1 MTDSAHPQVMVQGPP
16 PADPLW
22 DDWEVP
28 PRLPTTATAPELH
41 LDGFD
46 GPLDLLLDLAERQR
60 IDLGRISVLQ
70 LVEQFGAALDRLGD
84 RVPLERRADW
94 LVLVTRLVLLRSR
107 LLLPASPEVAAAAE
121 AAVVDEA
128 ARLER
133 LLQMRA
139 AARWLDARPQLG
151 RDVFEPPPAFPPMAA
166 SRLELFEACLLVL
179 RGPRRPPEL
188 AAVYRPVLFRPWPV
202 DQAMRRMVA
211 ILEEEPG
218 PLPLRRFLS
227 KGIDRPDEPAGAVGQ
242 GPAALRRRAAVAS
255 VFQAGLELAKQGA
268 VEAEQDE
275 EAAPSFRRAYLN
287 AAL

>member
-1 MTDSAHPQVMVQGPP
+1 MMAEAAQPPATAPNPP

-22 DDWEVP
+22 DDWEAP

-94 LVLVTRLVLLRSR
+94 LVLATRLVLLRSR
-107 LLLPASPEVAAAAE
+107 LLLPASPEVTAAAE
-121 AAVVDEA
+121 TAVGKEA
-128 ARLER
+128 ARLEA

-139 AARWLDARPQLG
+139 AARWLDARQQLG
-151 RDVFEPPPAFPPMAA
+151 RDVFEPPQAPSPAS

-188 AAVYRPVLFRPWPV
+188 AAVYRPVLLRPWSV

-211 ILEEEPG
+211 ILTVEPG
-218 PLPLRRFLS
+218 PLPLQRFLPEGLDAPE
-227 KGIDRPDEPAGAVGQ
+227 KLGGTIEQ
-242 GPAALRRRAAVAS
+242 GPVALRRRAAVAS
-255 VFQAGLELAKQGA
+255 VFQAGLELARQG
-268 VEAEQDE
+268 VVKAEQAC
-275 EAAPSFRRAYLN
+275 EAAPSFRHSTIDN
-287 AAL
+287 AL

>member
-1 MTDSAHPQVMVQGPP
+1 MTDTAHPQVMVQGPP

-22 DDWEVP
+22 DDWEAP
-28 PRLPTTATAPELH
+28 PRLTATVPELH

-70 LVEQFGAALDRLGD
+70 LVEQFGAVLDRLGGQ
-84 RVPLERRADW
+84 VPLERSADW
-94 LVLVTRLVLLRSR
+94 LVLATRLVLLRSL
-107 LLLPASPEVAAAAE
+107 LLLPASPEVTAAAE

-128 ARLER
+128 ARLEA

-139 AARWLDARPQLG
+139 AARWLDARQQLR
-151 RDVFEPPPAFPPMAA
+151 RDVFEPPQAPSPAAS

-211 ILEEEPG
+211 ILTVEPG
-218 PLPLRRFLS
+218 PLPLQRFLPERV
-227 KGIDRPDEPAGAVGQ
+227 DRPNAAAREIGQ
-242 GPAALRRRAAVAS
+242 GAQALRRRAAVAS
-255 VFQAGLELAKQGA
+255 VFQTGLELERQG
-268 VEAEQDE
+268 VLQAEQGDE
-275 EAAPSFRRAYLN
+275 VAPSFIA
-287 AAL
+287 

>member
-1 MTDSAHPQVMVQGPP
+1 MTDTAHPQVMVQGPP

-22 DDWEVP
+22 DDWETP

-41 LDGFD
+41 FDGFD

-60 IDLGRISVLQ
+60 IDLGRISMLQ

-133 LLQMRA
+133 LLQVRA
-139 AARWLDARPQLG
+139 AARWLEGRPQLD
-151 RDVFEPPPAFPPMAA
+151 RDVFEPPPAFPPVAA

-179 RGPRRPPEL
+179 RGPRRPPEP
-188 AAVYRPVLFRPWPV
+188 AAVFWPALFRPWPV

-211 ILEEEPG
+211 ILAEEPG
-218 PLPLRRFLS
+218 PLPLRRFLPE
-227 KGIDRPDEPAGAVGQ
+227 GIDELDGAAREMGQ

-255 VFQAGLELAKQGA
+255 VFQAGLELVRQDA
-268 VEAEQDE
+268 VVAEQDAE
-275 EAAPSFRRAYLN
+275 GEPSFRQAVTVN
-287 AAL
+287 P

>member
-1 MTDSAHPQVMVQGPP
+1 MMAEAAQPPATAPNPP

-22 DDWEVP
+22 DDWEAP
-28 PRLPTTATAPELH
+28 SRLPVTAPELH

-94 LVLVTRLVLLRSR
+94 LVLATRLVLLRSR

-121 AAVVDEA
+121 AAVTGEA
-128 ARLER
+128 ARLEA
-133 LLQMRA
+133 LLQVRA

-151 RDVFEPPPAFPPMAA
+151 RDVFEPPPAFPPVAA

-188 AAVYRPVLFRPWPV
+188 AAVYRPALFRPWPV
-202 DQAMRRMVA
+202 DAAMRRMVA
-211 ILEEEPG
+211 ILAEEPG
-218 PLPLRRFLS
+218 PLPLRRFLPE
-227 KGIDRPDEPAGAVGQ
+227 GIDKPDGAAREGEQ
-242 GPAALRRRAAVAS
+242 GPAVLRRRAAVAS
-255 VFQAGLELAKQGA
+255 VFQAGLELVRQGLL
-268 VEAEQDE
+268 EAEQDE
-275 EAAPSFRRAYLN
+275 AIGLSFRRT
-287 AAL
+287 AAVEGP